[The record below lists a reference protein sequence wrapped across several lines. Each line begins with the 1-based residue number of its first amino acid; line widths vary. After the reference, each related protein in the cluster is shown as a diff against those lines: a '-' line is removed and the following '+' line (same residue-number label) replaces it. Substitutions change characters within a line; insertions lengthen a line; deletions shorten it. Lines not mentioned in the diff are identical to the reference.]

1 MADPEIEAMSV
12 VSDALA
18 GLDEEAQGR
27 VLRWATERF
36 NVAIAS
42 TAQDPPLQELNATS
56 EVDDQ
61 VFDEPIS
68 FEHFGELFAAA
79 NPKSN
84 EDKALVAA
92 YWVQVVEGADTWQS
106 RRLNSDL
113 KDLGHSLPNITTALT
128 SNMRKRPQRVIQI
141 RKSGNAK
148 QSNKTYKVT
157 REGIM
162 YVQGMLGGGNA

>member
-18 GLDEEAQGR
+18 DLDEDAQRR

-36 NVAIAS
+36 NVTFVAKGP
-42 TAQDPPLQELNATS
+42 DPQPQESNAGD

-92 YWVQVVEGADTWQS
+92 YWAQVVEGAETWQS

-157 REGIM
+157 REGVM
-162 YVQGMLGGGNA
+162 YVQGMLGGGTI